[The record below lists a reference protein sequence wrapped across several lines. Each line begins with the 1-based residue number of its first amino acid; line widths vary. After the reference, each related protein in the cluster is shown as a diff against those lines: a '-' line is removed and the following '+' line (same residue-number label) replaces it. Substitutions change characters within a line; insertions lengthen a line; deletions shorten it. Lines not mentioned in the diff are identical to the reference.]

1 VAIIEQSVRYDA
13 PAARLNVAT
22 TRTSAST
29 TRRSARRRACS
40 GIPAHGHVSS
50 ALRNSRLRC
59 SSAIAVVG
67 KHSSGCGAQ
76 LNVAR
81 APCTSRRGFAMRA
94 RRPAHEAPAL
104 SPPIVPAVVHTSWRR
119 RRSMAG
125 GAPAEP
131 SLSRRSAPRSPLPVA
146 LGTCQCVR
154 AGTAVERAK
163 AADIGV
169 TKRPKTSP
177 LYQSSHQTAA

>member
-1 VAIIEQSVRYDA
+1 
-13 PAARLNVAT
+13 
-22 TRTSAST
+22 
-29 TRRSARRRACS
+29 
-40 GIPAHGHVSS
+40 
-50 ALRNSRLRC
+50 LRNSRLRC

-125 GAPAEP
+125 GAPADP
-131 SLSRRSAPRSPLPVA
+131 SLSRRSAVAQPRDRPSLSLLARVNVYGRERLWRGLRLP
-146 LGTCQCVR
+146 
-154 AGTAVERAK
+154 
-163 AADIGV
+163 
-169 TKRPKTSP
+169 TSV
-177 LYQSSHQTAA
+177 